1 MKARFVS
8 ESIDFERGEDP
19 IKALDVGKSRKVRRG
34 DHINVDLQFES
45 GGSPYNQFRDKIWP
59 AIAEDDEKLDSMSGK
74 RELTLRI
81 ISDEGYIASGTWIAY
96 FDENKKQWVIE

>member
-34 DHINVDLQFES
+34 DLT
-45 GGSPYNQFRDKIWP
+45 
-59 AIAEDDEKLDSMSGK
+59 ED
-74 RELTLRI
+74 
-81 ISDEGYIASGTWIAY
+81 
-96 FDENKKQWVIE
+96 